1 MTDYKLRYKTPLVLP
16 FQGMEES
23 GAAFRRVLNAW
34 LFSKREAQYFL
45 MEGPIPGVDDSKFR
59 ELLNRYMEQKQAEAQ
74 QDVEAV
80 GADTVMS
87 GTPHLLP
94 RFVENGDLVSCDEP
108 SVEAFVYENAT
119 GRWVPL
125 RVGDFIVSE
134 TNDPWV
140 SSYLVG
146 ILGRVPKDTV

>member
-23 GAAFRRVLNAW
+23 GEAFRRVLIPW
-34 LFSKREAQYFL
+34 LFTKREAQYFL
-45 MEGPIPGVDDSKFR
+45 MEEPIPGVDDSKFR
-59 ELLNRYMEQKQAEAQ
+59 ELMNRYLEQKLAEIRGE
-74 QDVEAV
+74 VEAV
-80 GADTVMS
+80 GADTVMN

-125 RVGDFIVSE
+125 RAGDFIVSE
-134 TNDPWV
+134 TDDPWV

-146 ILGRVPKDTV
+146 ILGRVPQDAE